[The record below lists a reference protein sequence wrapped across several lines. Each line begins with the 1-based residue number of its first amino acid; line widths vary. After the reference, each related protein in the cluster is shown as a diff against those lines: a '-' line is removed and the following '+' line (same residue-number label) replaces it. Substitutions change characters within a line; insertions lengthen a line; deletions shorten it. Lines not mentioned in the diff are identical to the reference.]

1 MKLSHLFRSR
11 RSSQSPV
18 LPEPQALDSTPI
30 RQARLVVLDLE
41 TSGLD
46 TQRDD
51 ILSIGAVAVRQGTLF
66 MADQFERT
74 LHQPDHQPNQATLLH
89 EIAPCEIQRGQP
101 VEAALLDFMHYA
113 GTSVLIAFHAGFEQR
128 MLTRS
133 LRQTLGCRL
142 QHRFLDVAELAPM
155 LYPEAAPRC
164 GSLDDWQ
171 SHFQLTNSE
180 RHNASADAMVT
191 AEILLILLNRLDK
204 QGTNSLAE
212 LNNRV
217 SDWRRLNRARA
228 IRL

>member
-1 MKLSHLFRSR
+1 MPHDTMR
-11 RSSQSPV
+11 V
-18 LPEPQALDSTPI
+18 LT
-30 RQARLVVLDLE
+30 
-41 TSGLD
+41 
-46 TQRDD
+46 
-51 ILSIGAVAVRQGTLF
+51 
-66 MADQFERT
+66 
-74 LHQPDHQPNQATLLH
+74 
-89 EIAPCEIQRGQP
+89 
-101 VEAALLDFMHYA
+101 
-113 GTSVLIAFHAGFEQR
+113 
-128 MLTRS
+128 
-133 LRQTLGCRL
+133 
-142 QHRFLDVAELAPM
+142 
-155 LYPEAAPRC
+155 RC